1 MLTTHIDNV
10 FPGAALTCVTTD
22 KFKTGCMSVSL
33 VTGLS
38 RSDAAMNALIPR
50 VLRRGCEGSTDI
62 YQISSALDELYGAR
76 IEPFVRKKG
85 ELQCIGFYCDFPD
98 DRYLPGGDKL
108 LEATIGLMG
117 NILLKP
123 DMTDGCLRPDYVES
137 EKSILIDDIRAAIN
151 DKSGYVIDRLL
162 ASMCSGEPFGIN
174 KLGSEDDVPS
184 ITPETLTRHYSK
196 LLSSARIEI
205 IYCGVAPPERV
216 KSAVA
221 AAFSSLPSRRIA
233 APPQTVISGKPAFD
247 DPRRFNEE
255 MDIAQGKLA
264 IGYRIVR
271 ASNTPLDY
279 PALMVFNSIFG
290 SGATSKLFLNVR
302 EKLSLCYYVSSMTER
317 HKEVMIVSSGVDE
330 ANFDTAL
337 NEIRVQL
344 DNMKNGD
351 FSDADLTI
359 SKRLVTSGLRAAFDR
374 AESIEGLYFDSRIAA
389 SAFDPMQLCDKVS
402 MVTFDDIVSLS
413 SAITIDTIYCLKGRE
428 GALYDGA

>member
-1 MLTTHIDNV
+1 
-10 FPGAALTCVTTD
+10 
-22 KFKTGCMSVSL
+22 MSVSL
-33 VTGLS
+33 VTGLNHG
-38 RSDAAMNALIPR
+38 DAAMNALIPR
-50 VLRRGCEGSTDI
+50 VLRRGCEAASDI

-85 ELQCIGFYCDFPD
+85 ELQCIGFFCDFPD
-98 DRYLPGGDKL
+98 DRYLPGDDNL

-117 NILLKP
+117 SILLKP
-123 DMTDGCLRPDYVES
+123 DMTGGYLRPDYVES

-162 ASMCSGEPFGIN
+162 ASMCTGEPFGIN
-174 KLGSEDDVPS
+174 KLGSEADVPS
-184 ITPETLTRHYSK
+184 ITPETLTQQYKK

-205 IYCGVAPPERV
+205 IYCGVASPERV
-216 KSAVA
+216 KKSVI
-221 AAFSSLPSRRIA
+221 AAFGAIPPRGIID
-233 APPQTVISGKPAFD
+233 PPQTVIIDKPAFEA
-247 DPRRFNEE
+247 PRRFDEE
-255 MDIAQGKLA
+255 MDVTQGKLA
-264 IGYRIVR
+264 IGYRIGRV
-271 ASNTPLDY
+271 SNTPPDY

-317 HKEVMIVSSGVDE
+317 HKEIMIVSSGVDE

-359 SKRLVTSGLRAAFDR
+359 SKRLVASGLKAAFDR
-374 AESIEGLYFDSRIAA
+374 AESIEGFYFDSRIAA
-389 SAFDPMQLCDKVS
+389 SSYDPMQLCDKVS

-428 GALYDGA
+428 GTLNDGA